1 MNLDQPISAL
11 RALVHL
17 APPVVARD
25 DGIARLAAAI
35 ASDPAAGV
43 AFVVDEQAHL
53 LGAVTRKDLDVQLLA
68 LALPRVAA
76 RRMDF
81 ADQREVWGWAHGT
94 DATAANLMVGIAVA
108 SVDDRVSQA
117 IERAIDDGRD
127 VVPVLDREH
136 RLLGYI
142 SVFEVLAAQLEPG
155 P

>member
-11 RALVHL
+11 RSLVHL
-17 APPVVARD
+17 APPVVSSD
-25 DGIARLAAAI
+25 YGIARLAAAM

-94 DATAANLMVGIAVA
+94 EATAANLMVAIAVA

-127 VVPVLDREH
+127 VVPVLDREQ

-142 SVFEVLAAQLEPG
+142 SVFEVLTAQLEPET
-155 P
+155 